1 MPDGL
6 YEHDALAWADHQAA
20 LLRRLAAG
28 EGVNEAVDWPNVIE
42 EVQDVGLSEL
52 RACQSLLEQAL
63 AHLLKLHALPESQAA
78 KHWRDEIRGFLHD
91 VQRRFTPSMRQ
102 RIGLD
107 DLYDKAADRART
119 AAEDVGVPLRPLP
132 EVCPFTLDEL
142 LIGRPDVAGLIA
154 KLDRIGEAGAA

>member
-6 YEHDALAWADHQAA
+6 YEHDALAWAERQAA

-63 AHLLKLHALPESQAA
+63 THLLKLHALPDSQAA
-78 KHWRDEIRGFLHD
+78 KHWRDEVRAFLHD

-102 RIGLD
+102 RTGLD
-107 DLYDKAADRART
+107 DLYDKAAGRAR
-119 AAEDVGVPLRPLP
+119 AAAADSGAMAGLWPST
-132 EVCPFTLDEL
+132 CPFTLDDLVASRLDVVEL
-142 LIGRPDVAGLIA
+142 VARL
-154 KLDRIGEAGAA
+154 GEGQAGDPA